1 MTSCLAKGSH
11 FIDGHGRCM
20 WFDQSIDMLV
30 LVQSKLLTCLLCMF
44 KSVPATELGN
54 AGFIFFLEGASLLRY
69 PILASGSKV
78 KRNHVLLVLAKADLR
93 PWSDR
98 GLVVLSPRALLDT
111 FRHRMGLVDSP
122 FCSKRFSFSFLVPEV
137 REVLLIKDCKS
148 TTGHGQACRAFSR

>member
-1 MTSCLAKGSH
+1 MGTDAACGSTNP
-11 FIDGHGRCM
+11 
-20 WFDQSIDMLV
+20 
-30 LVQSKLLTCLLCMF
+30 LTCWCWSKVNYLLAFFVCSNLCQLQSWEMPDSF
-44 KSVPATELGN
+44 
-54 AGFIFFLEGASLLRY
+54 FFLEGASLLRY